1 MSDEYRTRRLCWIAL
16 GVLLPLALWTHAHE
30 DVTRAWKAHA
40 AEPIDVDFRQS
51 ITFAGLKWN
60 LVGYD
65 VGKNLK
71 DPSTAEVIV
80 RVQVEVLSPNA
91 VKELGNCW
99 PYLEDSS
106 GQRWSRRP
114 PTSRE
119 VSCARLSLRADP
131 DTKQTELAE
140 RFVIPSARVPDVTLA
155 LVMPKQQPR
164 YLRFQ
169 QPCIPDVQPPLG
181 RTPLR
186 ANKCATA
193 QK

>member
-1 MSDEYRTRRLCWIAL
+1 MSNEGRVRRLCWIGLAM
-16 GVLLPLALWTHAHE
+16 LLPLALWTHAHE
-30 DVTRAWKAHA
+30 DVTRAWHAHA
-40 AEPIDVDFRQS
+40 SEPIDVDFRQT
-51 ITFAGLKWN
+51 IEFAGFRWS

-65 VGKNLK
+65 VGHLK

-155 LVMPKQQPR
+155 LVIPKQQPR

-169 QPCIPDVQPPLG
+169 QPCVPGARQPLDRAPPL
-181 RTPLR
+181 
-186 ANKCATA
+186 ANKCAA
-193 QK
+193 VRK

>member
-1 MSDEYRTRRLCWIAL
+1 MSDERRTRRLCWIAL

-30 DVTRAWKAHA
+30 DVTRAWQAHA
-40 AEPIDVDFRQS
+40 SEPIDVDARQP
-51 ITFAGLKWN
+51 ITFAGFRWS

-65 VGKNLK
+65 VAENLK
-71 DPSTAEVIV
+71 DPSIAEVIV
-80 RVQVEVLSPNA
+80 RVQLEVLSPNA
-91 VKELGNCW
+91 VKDLGNCW

-114 PTSRE
+114 PLSRE

-131 DTKQTELAE
+131 DMKQTELEE
-140 RFVIPSARVPDVTLA
+140 RFVIPAARVPEVRLA

-169 QPCIPDVQPPLG
+169 
-181 RTPLR
+181 RF
-186 ANKCATA
+186 
-193 QK
+193 